1 MSTQF
6 PPSQTLTPHQLHQ
19 GEAVAERYR
28 SAWLANATTAVVL
41 VLTDLSVVWANPR
54 AAQLEEQGLIR
65 LTAGYL
71 SFQDAAT
78 TSGLLSFVK
87 RTTLGPAAWVAE
99 EVEGGHLIVRG
110 EASEPAGWPGGV
122 ALTFRITSSPDDYVL
137 WADMQAP
144 LGLTKAEIVIVK
156 RLISGDRAEDIAAD
170 TPVTLE
176 TVRTHIRRI
185 YLKLNVGT
193 REQLFA
199 KILPFRIG

>member
-6 PPSQTLTPHQLHQ
+6 PPSQTLSPHQLHQ

-41 VLTDLSVVWANPR
+41 VLTDLSVVWANRR
-54 AAQLEEQGLIR
+54 ARQLEELGLIR
-65 LTAGYL
+65 LNAGYL
-71 SFQDAAT
+71 SFQDAMT
-78 TSGLLSFVK
+78 TTGLMSFVK
-87 RTTLGPAAWVAE
+87 RATPGPSAWVAHG
-99 EVEGGHLIVRG
+99 VEGGPLLVRG
-110 EASEPAGWPGGV
+110 EAAEPDGWPGGV
-122 ALTFRITSSPDDYVL
+122 ALTFRITSNPDDYVL
-137 WADMQAP
+137 WADMQEA
-144 LGLTKAEIVIVK
+144 LGLTKAEAVIVK
-156 RLISGDRAEDIAAD
+156 RLIAGDRAEDIAAD

-199 KILPFRIG
+199 KVLPFRVG

>member
-6 PPSQTLTPHQLHQ
+6 PPSQNLSPHQLHQ

-28 SAWLANATTAVVL
+28 SAWLADAATAVVL
-41 VLTDLSVVWANPR
+41 VLTDLSVVWANRR
-54 AAQLEEQGLIR
+54 AQQLEETGLIS
-65 LTAGYL
+65 LNSGYL
-71 SFQDAAT
+71 SLQDART
-78 TSGLLSFVK
+78 TTGLLSFVK
-87 RTTLGPAAWVAE
+87 RTTPGPSVWVAQ
-99 EVEGGHLIVRG
+99 EVEGGHLIIRG
-110 EASEPAGWPGGV
+110 EATEPAGWPGGM
-122 ALTFRITSSPDDYVL
+122 ALTFRITSNPEEYVL
-137 WADMQAP
+137 WADMQSA

-199 KILPFRIG
+199 RILPFRIG